1 MGPVLSRES
10 NVLCKKQ
17 EKSHLKYLLYY
28 PKELVFARLPVSQG
42 FTRVIVILISRW
54 VIWYVAPKG
63 TSLWFSAQHIKLLR
77 LSGLH
82 GKRVGVVV
90 AQRCEAAALCLID
103 TFDVALRQHLHLPLL
118 LWRRQPYAQKAS
130 AYESCIAFS
139 SLCEQPQ
146 LSLTNPVASQFCF
159 SLA

>member
-1 MGPVLSRES
+1 MG
-10 NVLCKKQ
+10 
-17 EKSHLKYLLYY
+17 
-28 PKELVFARLPVSQG
+28 
-42 FTRVIVILISRW
+42 
-54 VIWYVAPKG
+54 VA
-63 TSLWFSAQHIKLLR
+63 
-77 LSGLH
+77 
-82 GKRVGVVV
+82 V

-118 LWRRQPYAQKAS
+118 LRRRQPYAEKAS

-146 LSLTNPVASQFCF
+146 LSLTNPIASQFGY